1 MDAFP
6 LGFKENAGR
15 IMSSTDQS
23 SDEENFINHPPP
35 KEFCEEAP
43 LFDSGVHDVWM
54 EEHVFFFL
62 FENMEDQMFK
72 VGKAVECS
80 QY

>member
-54 EEHVFFFL
+54 EEHVFFFFL
-62 FENMEDQMFK
+62 KIWKTRCLKWVKQ
-72 VGKAVECS
+72 
-80 QY
+80 

>member
-15 IMSSTDQS
+15 ITSSTDQS

-54 EEHVFFFL
+54 EEHVFFFFL
-62 FENMEDQMFK
+62 KIWKTRCLKWVKQ
-72 VGKAVECS
+72 
-80 QY
+80 